1 MGYQI
6 SNRQQQTI
14 TRATELALELLVS
27 KRLANTLDIQY
38 NIVKDLYAKE
48 GIFGDC
54 WVADYDRSP
63 KFFDI
68 RLPWTTVADIDV
80 VIATLCHEMIHVAQY
95 AQRRLRWLASEN
107 IQAFE
112 KEYVDMDEVNYY
124 DLPWEKEAYEREGEV
139 CEYVRYHMADR
150 YNITLQKMDDNL
162 ANLYAKKHEK

>member
-14 TRATELALELLVS
+14 TRATELALELLIS

-112 KEYVDMDEVNYY
+112 KN
-124 DLPWEKEAYEREGEV
+124 
-139 CEYVRYHMADR
+139 
-150 YNITLQKMDDNL
+150 TLTWMK
-162 ANLYAKKHEK
+162 